1 MVTLIKELNVPPRM
15 KGWIEWNFQFADDNM
30 EDIREW
36 LEKLSN
42 EKKTSSKELL
52 ESETDLAWAKY
63 PDICFWVDFALCGQ
77 MRGESAIRKLPLS
90 ELPKIVNEAIAMFGE
105 ELEQEIKNS
114 RGSVDYTDKH
124 KAFLSW
130 LETYPVL

>member
-1 MVTLIKELNVPPRM
+1 MVTLIEELNVPPRM

-42 EKKTSSKELL
+42 EKKASTEELL
-52 ESETDLAWAKY
+52 ESETELAWAKY
-63 PDICFWVDFALCGQ
+63 PEVSHWVDFALCGQ
-77 MRGESAIRKLPLS
+77 MGEETAIRELPLS
-90 ELPKIVNEAIAMFGE
+90 ELPKIVNQAIAMFGE
-105 ELEQEIKNS
+105 ELEQEIKDA
-114 RGSVDYTDKH
+114 GTH
-124 KAFLSW
+124 KAFLGW